1 MNPQLIMG
9 TIVSFLHDLF
19 TAVWI
24 GGMFIL
30 LFVTLPGLKKSGL
43 DAKLTQKTALTIQKR
58 LKPFVIVSIV
68 GIILTGILISK
79 RSGLS
84 SGPLSFSSPYG
95 VILSIKHIFTILMLV
110 LATARTV
117 IITKMEKNPSPK
129 LEKPS
134 VMILAANLAC
144 GLIVLFLSALLSMMH

>member
-43 DAKLTQKTALTIQKR
+43 DA
-58 LKPFVIVSIV
+58 
-68 GIILTGILISK
+68 
-79 RSGLS
+79 
-84 SGPLSFSSPYG
+84 
-95 VILSIKHIFTILMLV
+95 
-110 LATARTV
+110 
-117 IITKMEKNPSPK
+117 N
-129 LEKPS
+129 
-134 VMILAANLAC
+134 
-144 GLIVLFLSALLSMMH
+144 